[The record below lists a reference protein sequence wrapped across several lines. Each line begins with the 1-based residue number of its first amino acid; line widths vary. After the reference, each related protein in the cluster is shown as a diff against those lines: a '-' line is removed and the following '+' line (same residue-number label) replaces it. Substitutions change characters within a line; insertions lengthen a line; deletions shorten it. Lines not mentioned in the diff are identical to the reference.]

1 MATPTHGRLPA
12 NPPAARN
19 EGVAS
24 EAELERYI
32 ALKLAALGYPK
43 TSQAD
48 SEFLDIARPLLRNY
62 HQKDLMLGN
71 LLCPADRRIQAFL
84 DDYLKDVSPA
94 GRRAQIPG
102 NTFLLD
108 RPGLARVM
116 SLPPGSHTFTSPYLQ
131 SYRVPQGIL
140 HNPKSD
146 RRTTQ
151 GIFHIVEGGLPV
163 PADKLA
169 VPKKT
174 FAALLAAAFHPPAD
188 LVTLPFSA
196 DPG

>member
-1 MATPTHGRLPA
+1 MATPTHSRVPA
-12 NPPAARN
+12 TQPTAKN
-19 EGVAS
+19 GSVAP
-24 EAELERYI
+24 EAELVRYI
-32 ALKLAALGYPK
+32 ALKLAALGHPK
-43 TSQAD
+43 NSHND
-48 SEFLDIARPLLRNY
+48 SEFLEIARPLLRNY

-71 LLCPADRRIQAFL
+71 LLCPADRRIQMFL

-94 GRRAQIPG
+94 GTPRIPG

-108 RPGLARVM
+108 RPGLSRVM
-116 SLPPGSHTFTSPYLQ
+116 SMPPGSQTFTSPYLQ
-131 SYRVPQGIL
+131 SYRVPQGLL

-151 GIFHIVEGGLPV
+151 GVFHIVEGGLPV

-174 FAALLAAAFHPPAD
+174 FAFLLAAAFNPPPGLA
-188 LVTLPFSA
+188 TLPFA
-196 DPG
+196 A